1 MTLENEDGD
10 DDEEI
15 VHKVTQLHL
24 TSWPD
29 HGVGCTITNDYGVSC
44 TITNDHGVGC
54 TITNDYEVSYDILL
68 G

>member
-29 HGVGCTITNDYGVSC
+29 HGVSC
-44 TITNDHGVGC
+44 TITNDHGVGYYILEEKYKSEDGRVGF
-54 TITNDYEVSYDILL
+54 TITNCK
-68 G
+68 

>member
-1 MTLENEDGD
+1 MENEDGD

-29 HGVGCTITNDYGVSC
+29 HGVGCTITND
-44 TITNDHGVGC
+44 HGVGC
-54 TITNDYEVSYDILL
+54 TITINQGVVLQLQIVM
-68 G
+68 GRVMIF